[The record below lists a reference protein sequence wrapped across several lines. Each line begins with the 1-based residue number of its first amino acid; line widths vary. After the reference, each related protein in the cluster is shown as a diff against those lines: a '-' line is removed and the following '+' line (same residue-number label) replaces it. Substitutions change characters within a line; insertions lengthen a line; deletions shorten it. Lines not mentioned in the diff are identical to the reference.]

1 MGTPSS
7 YTLDLGDNKGMR
19 VRIAVLCLLTVLGLS
34 AQAPKAVP
42 AQTPKAADSWKTSE
56 TLGDVDLSSLT
67 AVQKK
72 AVLKLVREQDCSC
85 QCGMKTAE
93 CIMKDSNCSYSRA
106 LAKVAIQGVKDGKSL
121 IEISKLMD
129 ASPKAHRPKILEAPV
144 AIPVAGSPVR
154 GPADA
159 RITLV
164 EFSDFECPFCSAA
177 VKQVDVVMA
186 AYPKD
191 VKLIYKQFPLSMHPH
206 AQFAAEASLAAGEQ
220 GKFWEMYDLLFK
232 NFQRLSRENVMLW
245 AKQLGLDVDKFKAD
259 IDSRK
264 FKPVV
269 DKDLADGEAAGVYGT
284 PAFYINGKQYNG
296 EVSLAALKPI
306 LAAELKGET
315 KDAKA
320 EDKKEEKAAET
331 N

>member
-1 MGTPSS
+1 MRLRIVVLCFFTALTLVAQTPSS
-7 YTLDLGDNKGMR
+7 
-19 VRIAVLCLLTVLGLS
+19 AS
-34 AQAPKAVP
+34 AP
-42 AQTPKAADSWKTSE
+42 AAADAWKTSQ
-56 TLGDVDLSSLT
+56 TLGDVDLSGLT
-67 AVQKK
+67 PVQKK
-72 AVLKLVREQDCSC
+72 AVLKIVREQDCSC

-93 CIMKDSNCSYSRA
+93 CVMKDSNCSYSRA
-106 LAKVAIQGVKDGKSL
+106 LAKIAIQGVKDGKSL

-129 ASPKAHRPKILEAPV
+129 ASPKAHRPKVLEAPV
-144 AIPVAGSPVR
+144 NIPVDGSPVR

-159 RITLV
+159 RVTLV

-177 VKQVDVVMA
+177 VKQVDIVMA

-206 AQFAAEASLAAGEQ
+206 AQFAAEASLAAREQ

-232 NFQRLSRENVMLW
+232 NYQRLSRENVMLW

-259 IDSRK
+259 IDARK
-264 FKPVV
+264 YKAVV
-269 DKDLADGEAAGVYGT
+269 EKDLADGEAAGVYGT
-284 PAFYINGKQYNG
+284 PSFYINGKQYNG
-296 EVSLAALKPI
+296 EVTLAALKPI

-315 KDAKA
+315 KDATGEAEKETKA
-320 EDKKEEKAAET
+320 VDT

>member
-1 MGTPSS
+1 
-7 YTLDLGDNKGMR
+7 MR
-19 VRIAVLCLLTVLGLS
+19 LRIASLCLLSALMLG
-34 AQAPKAVP
+34 
-42 AQTPKAADSWKTSE
+42 AQTPSPDAWKTAE
-56 TLGDVDLSSLT
+56 TLGNVDMSGLT
-67 AVQKK
+67 PVQKK
-72 AVLKLVREQDCSC
+72 AVLKILREEDCSC

-93 CIMKDSNCSYSRA
+93 CIMKDPNCGYSRG
-106 LAKVAIQGVKDGKSL
+106 LAKIAIQGVKDGKSL

-144 AIPVAGSPVR
+144 KIPVDGSPVR

-177 VKQVDVVMA
+177 VKQVDIVMA

-191 VKLIYKQFPLSMHPH
+191 IKLIYKQFPLSMHPH
-206 AQFAAEASLAAGEQ
+206 AEIAAEASLAAREQ
-220 GKFWEMYDLLFK
+220 GKFWEMYDVLFK
-232 NFQRLSRENVMLW
+232 NYRRLSRENILLF
-245 AKQLGLDVDKFKAD
+245 AKQIGLDMDKFTADLDSHKYKAEIKKD
-259 IDSRK
+259 I
-264 FKPVV
+264 
-269 DKDLADGEAAGVYGT
+269 GEGEDANVYGT

-306 LAAELKGET
+306 LAAELKGENKT
-315 KDAKA
+315 EASKQ
-320 EDKKEEKAAET
+320 EKAGTT

>member
-1 MGTPSS
+1 
-7 YTLDLGDNKGMR
+7 MR
-19 VRIAVLCLLTVLGLS
+19 LRIAVLCFLAALTLG
-34 AQAPKAVP
+34 
-42 AQTPKAADSWKTSE
+42 AQTPPPAATAPSAADAWKTSE
-56 TLGDVDLSSLT
+56 TLGNVDLSDLT
-67 AVQKK
+67 PVQKK
-72 AVLKLVREQDCSC
+72 AVLKIVREQDCSC

-106 LAKVAIQGVKDGKSL
+106 LAKIAIQGVKDGKSL

-129 ASPKAHRPKILEAPV
+129 TSPKAHRPKLLEAPV
-144 AIPVAGSPVR
+144 TIAVDGAPVK

-177 VKQVDVVMA
+177 VKQVDIVMA

-206 AQFAAEASLAAGEQ
+206 AEIAAEASLAAREQ
-220 GKFWEMYDLLFK
+220 GKFWEMYEVLFK
-232 NFQRLSRENVMLW
+232 NYRRLSADNIMIW
-245 AKQLGLDVDKFKAD
+245 AKELGLDMDKFKAD
-259 IDSRK
+259 VTSGK
-264 FKPVV
+264 YKAVV
-269 DKDLADGEAAGVYGT
+269 AKDLADGEAAGVYGT

-296 EVSLAALKPI
+296 EVTLAALKPI

-315 KDAKA
+315 KEAVAAK
-320 EDKKEEKAAET
+320 
-331 N
+331 

>member
-1 MGTPSS
+1 
-7 YTLDLGDNKGMR
+7 MR
-19 VRIAVLCLLTVLGLS
+19 IRIAFLCLLTALGLS
-34 AQAPKAVP
+34 AQ
-42 AQTPKAADSWKTSE
+42 TPNAADSWKTSE
-56 TLGDVDLSSLT
+56 TLGDVDLSGLT

-72 AVLKLVREQDCSC
+72 AVLKLLREEDCTC
-85 QCGMKTAE
+85 QCGMKAAE
-93 CIMKDSNCSYSRA
+93 CVMKDTNCSYSRT
-106 LAKVAIQGVKDGKSL
+106 LAKIAMQGVKDGKSL

-129 ASPKAHRPKILEAPV
+129 ASPKAHRPKLLEAPV
-144 AIPVAGSPVR
+144 TIPVDGSPVR

-177 VKQVDVVMA
+177 VKQVDIVMA

-206 AQFAAEASLAAGEQ
+206 AQFAAEASLAAREQ
-220 GKFWEMYDLLFK
+220 GKFWEMYELLFK
-232 NFQRLSRENVMLW
+232 NFQRLSRANVMLW
-245 AKQLGLDVDKFKAD
+245 AKQAGLDVAKFQAD

-264 FKPVV
+264 FKAVV
-269 DKDLADGEAAGVYGT
+269 DKDLADGEAVGVYGT

-296 EVSLAALKPI
+296 DVSLAALKPI
-306 LAAELKGET
+306 FAAELKGET
-315 KDAKA
+315 KDAPDEA
-320 EDKKEEKAAET
+320 KKEEKPVTA

>member
-1 MGTPSS
+1 
-7 YTLDLGDNKGMR
+7 MR
-19 VRIAVLCLLTVLGLS
+19 LRIALLCLLTGLAAL
-34 AQAPKAVP
+34 AQSPNPDA
-42 AQTPKAADSWKTSE
+42 WKTAE
-56 TLGDVDLSSLT
+56 TLNDVDLSGLT

-72 AVLKLVREQDCSC
+72 AALKILREQDCSC

-93 CIMKDSNCSYSRA
+93 CILKDTNCSYSRA
-106 LAKVAIQGVKDGKSL
+106 IAKIAIQGVKDGKSL

-129 ASPKAHRPKILEAPV
+129 ASPKAHRPKLLEAPV
-144 AIPVAGSPVR
+144 NIPVDGSPVR

-159 RITLV
+159 KITLV

-177 VKQVDVVMA
+177 VKQVDIVMA

-206 AQFAAEASLAAGEQ
+206 AELTAEASLAAREQ
-220 GKFWEMYDLLFK
+220 GKFWEMYEVLFK
-232 NFQRLSRENVMLW
+232 NFQRLSRENVLTW
-245 AKQLGLDVDKFKAD
+245 AKQLGLDMDKFKAD
-259 IDSRK
+259 LDSHK
-264 FKPVV
+264 FKAVV

-284 PAFYINGKQYNG
+284 PSFYINGKQYNG

-306 LAAELKGET
+306 LAAELKGENKT
-315 KDAKA
+315 
-320 EDKKEEKAAET
+320 ETKAAAT